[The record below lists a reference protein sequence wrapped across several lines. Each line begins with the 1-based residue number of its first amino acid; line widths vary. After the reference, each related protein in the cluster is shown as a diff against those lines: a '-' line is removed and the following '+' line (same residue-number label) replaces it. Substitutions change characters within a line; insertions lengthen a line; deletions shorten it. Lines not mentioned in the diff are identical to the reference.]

1 MITISTELKPCPF
14 CGQKPMTNIYCS
26 RYDSDGIMLKFQIK
40 CNCGVNRG
48 YSKIMRDDSTFSDYV
63 EMMNATYKLWNERV

>member
-1 MITISTELKPCPF
+1 MIIVNTDLKLCPF

-26 RYDSDGIMLKFQIK
+26 RYGGDGMILNFQIK
-40 CNCGVNRG
+40 CECGVNRG
-48 YSKIMRDDSTFSDYV
+48 YSKLMRNDSTFNDYV